1 MVRWAQ
7 TIGPNTAG
15 LFERIV
21 TDKPHPEKDY
31 LGCLGIILRIPAKPN
46 ADSGGTPN
54 GIPV

>member
-21 TDKPHPEKDY
+21 TDKPHPEMDY
-31 LGCLGIILRIPAKPN
+31 RGCLGIILRIPAKPN